1 MKKSLHT
8 KTIALSLALAVSGMG
23 ITGCKSLTKTQKGVG
38 IGAVAGGALGALIGK
53 KAGNTAAGAIIG
65 AAVGGTAG
73 GFIGKYM
80 ERQAEEIEREVPGAT
95 VEQYGEGLVVQ
106 FDSKVLFDFD
116 SYSLRPESKDAIGQ
130 LAEVLNKYDSTEV
143 VIEGH
148 TDNVGT
154 DSYNER
160 LSRQRAQAVED
171 YALSLGVAGSRLS
184 AKGYGEAQPISSNE
198 TETGRQENRRV
209 QFVIV
214 ASEALKKEAEE
225 QASL

>member
-1 MKKSLHT
+1 MKKSIHT
-8 KTIALSLALAVSGMG
+8 RTIALSLAVAVSAM
-23 ITGCKSLTKTQKGVG
+23 TVTSCESLTKTQKGAG

-73 GFIGKYM
+73 AFIGKYM

-116 SYSLRPESKDAIGQ
+116 SYALRDESKDAISQ

-148 TDNVGT
+148 TDNVGSDT
-154 DSYNER
+154 YNQK

-171 YALSLGVAGSRLS
+171 YALSLGIDPGRLS
-184 AKGYGEAQPISSNE
+184 SKGLGEAQPIASNE
-198 TETGRQENRRV
+198 TEAGRQDNRRV

-214 ASEALKKEAEE
+214 ANEALKKEAEE

>member
-1 MKKSLHT
+1 MKTLRT
-8 KTIALSLALAVSGMG
+8 KTVSVALSVVIAAFGVA
-23 ITGCKSLTKTQKGVG
+23 GCNSLTKTQKGVG
-38 IGAVAGGALGALIGK
+38 IGAAAGGALGALIGK

-73 GFIGKYM
+73 AFIGRYM

-116 SYSLRPESKDAIGQ
+116 SYALRAESKDAIGQ
-130 LAEVLNKYDSTEV
+130 LTEVLNKYDSTDV

-148 TDNVGT
+148 TDSVGS
-154 DSYNER
+154 DAYNLK
-160 LSRQRAQAVED
+160 LSKQRAEAVEA
-171 YALSLGVAGSRLS
+171 YALSLGIDPGRLGS
-184 AKGYGEAQPISSNE
+184 KGYGEVQPIASNE
-198 TETGRQENRRV
+198 TEEGRQQNRRV

-214 ASEALKKEAEE
+214 ANKDLKREARDYASE
-225 QASL
+225 

>member
-1 MKKSLHT
+1 
-8 KTIALSLALAVSGMG
+8 
-23 ITGCKSLTKTQKGVG
+23 CKNMTKTQKGVG
-38 IGAVAGGALGALIGK
+38 IGAAAGGALGALIGK

-116 SYSLRPESKDAIGQ
+116 SYALRSESKDAISQ

-154 DSYNER
+154 DSYNLK
-160 LSRQRAQAVED
+160 LSKQRARAVED
-171 YALSLGVAGSRLS
+171 YALSLGVDRGRLS
-184 AKGYGEAQPISSNE
+184 SKGLGETQPIASND
-198 TETGRQENRRV
+198 TETGRQDNRRV

-214 ASEALKKEAEE
+214 ANEALKKEAEE
-225 QASL
+225 QASM

>member
-1 MKKSLHT
+1 MKKSIHT
-8 KTIALSLALAVSGMG
+8 RTIAFALAVAVSSAAV
-23 ITGCKSLTKTQKGVG
+23 TGCQSLTKTQKGAG

-73 GFIGKYM
+73 AFIGKYM
-80 ERQAEEIEREVPGAT
+80 EKQAEEIEREVPGAK

-116 SYSLRPESKDAIGQ
+116 SYALRAESKDAIAQ

-154 DSYNER
+154 DDYNLK
-160 LSRQRAQAVED
+160 LSRQRAEAVED
-171 YALSLGVAGSRLS
+171 YALSLGVDRGRLS
-184 AKGYGEAQPISSNE
+184 SKGYGEAQPISSNE

-214 ASEALKKEAEE
+214 ANEALKKEAEE
-225 QASL
+225 QASM

>member
-1 MKKSLHT
+1 MKKSIHT
-8 KTIALSLALAVSGMG
+8 RTIALSLAVAVSAMTV
-23 ITGCKSLTKTQKGVG
+23 TGCESLTKTQKGAG

-73 GFIGKYM
+73 AFIGKYM

-116 SYSLRPESKDAIGQ
+116 SYALRDESKDAISQ

-148 TDNVGT
+148 TDNVGSDT
-154 DSYNER
+154 YNQK

-171 YALSLGVAGSRLS
+171 YALSLGIDPGRLS
-184 AKGYGEAQPISSNE
+184 SEGLGEAQPIASNE
-198 TETGRQENRRV
+198 TEAGRQDNRRV

-214 ASEALKKEAEE
+214 ANEALKKEAEE